1 MAFCK
6 FCSLDELNQGQDF
19 DCKPITLNLGAIQ
32 GSPCATE
39 TSFPPYFSYTINLQ
53 CTIFKI

>member
-39 TSFPPYFSYTINLQ
+39 TSFPPYFS
-53 CTIFKI
+53 